1 MNEDLKILAL
11 VAAVIYG
18 FGVIGTLFIETNY
31 TSKEAAIKGF
41 FIALLWPPYLVVRT
55 IYRIGKAWADL
66 PDTEK

>member
-41 FIALLWPPYLVVRT
+41 FIALFWPLYLAIRT

-66 PDTEK
+66 PDIEK